1 VTSAWPWIAVAAL
14 GAYHGLDP
22 SMGWLF
28 AVALGLQE
36 RRRSKVIWALGPIAI
51 GHLVSIAAV
60 VAIIGGLRLFFAIDY
75 LRPIGAAALILFGLF
90 RFVWPRAH
98 PRWVAMRV
106 NAPELALWSFLM
118 ASAHGAG
125 LMLFPILIGMT
136 PSTAHAHQMAAFC
149 GTNTIAQAIAV
160 VLVHTGAM
168 IAVTGTIAILVYE
181 WVGLAILRNA
191 WINLDTIWAG
201 ALVAAGVLSLAL

>member
-1 VTSAWPWIAVAAL
+1 MTSAWPWIAVAAL
-14 GAYHGLDP
+14 GAYHGIDP

-36 RRRSKVIWALGPIAI
+36 RRRSKVIWALGPIAL

-60 VAIIGGLRLFFAIDY
+60 VAIIGGLRLFFAIDL

-90 RFVWPRAH
+90 RFAWPRAH

-106 NAPELALWSFLM
+106 NAAELALWSFLM

-125 LMLFPILIGMT
+125 LMLFPILIGTT
-136 PSTAHAHQMAAFC
+136 PSAAHAHQMAAFC
-149 GTNTIAQAIAV
+149 GTTTIAQAIAV
-160 VLVHTGAM
+160 VLLHTGAM

-181 WVGLAILRNA
+181 WIGLAILRSA

-201 ALVAAGVLSLAL
+201 ALVAAGVLSLAI